1 MNTAVKLFSVVLCLS
16 LCIVGAMVAPA
27 RPNKGQP
34 PTSRVTPV
42 MNRKAQ
48 QRIWIEI

>member
-1 MNTAVKLFSVVLCLS
+1 MSTAVKLLSVFLCLS
-16 LCIVGAMVAPA
+16 LCIAGAMFTPA
-27 RPNKGQP
+27 QNSKNHQ

-48 QRIWIEI
+48 QRIWIRI